1 MSNYNTKNYTE
12 QGGEKTVIGGE
23 LVVEEAGALNVDGEM
38 TVNEGGSLDVDGS
51 MTIESGATLVIK
63 SGATFTNE
71 NEGEEEETV
80 KIPYMAPSTQS
91 SAANVAKDFNGLL
104 ALLKAV
110 GLMNTTAPTIS
121 ITAQPEDAACNTNGS
136 VSLSVAASVTDGR
149 PIGYQWY
156 SNSTETTVG
165 GTKVTP
171 NGTGTTIS
179 PPTNAAGTI
188 YYYCIVSD
196 GSGALTESVAPVTSD
211 IVAVVVS

>member
-23 LVVEEAGALNVDGEM
+23 LVIEAGAELKV
-38 TVNEGGSLDVDGS
+38 L
-51 MTIESGATLVIK
+51 

-71 NEGEEEETV
+71 NEGEEVETTTV
-80 KIPYMAPSTQS
+80 PYMAPSTQS
-91 SAANVAKDFNGLL
+91 SAANVAKDLNGLI
-104 ALLKAV
+104 ALLKAA

-121 ITAQPEDAACNTNGS
+121 ITTQPEDTACNTNGS

-149 PIGYQWY
+149 PLGYQWY

>member
-1 MSNYNTKNYTE
+1 M
-12 QGGEKTVIGGE
+12 
-23 LVVEEAGALNVDGEM
+23 DGDM
-38 TVNEGGSLDVDGS
+38 I
-51 MTIESGATLVIK
+51 IESGATLVIK

-80 KIPYMAPSTQS
+80 KVPYMTPSTQS

-121 ITAQPEDAACNTNGS
+121 IPPAGGRACNTNGS

>member
-80 KIPYMAPSTQS
+80 KVPYMTPSTQS

-121 ITAQPEDAACNTNGS
+121 ITDRKSTR
-136 VSLSVAASVTDGR
+136 L
-149 PIGYQWY
+149 
-156 SNSTETTVG
+156 NS
-165 GTKVTP
+165 
-171 NGTGTTIS
+171 S
-179 PPTNAAGTI
+179 H
-188 YYYCIVSD
+188 
-196 GSGALTESVAPVTSD
+196 
-211 IVAVVVS
+211 